1 LHLGSNRQFCLTS
14 TSLIWANASGICPAI
29 FGKYIEDFFLHEM
42 LSAAKTNPETIEK
55 VVGFMRMRMGTM
67 VSMLAGAGIGA
78 AAVGLMRFNRGE
90 NAQLKK
96 MANDYLKNET
106 NQQR

>member
-1 LHLGSNRQFCLTS
+1 
-14 TSLIWANASGICPAI
+14 
-29 FGKYIEDFFLHEM
+29 
-42 LSAAKTNPETIEK
+42 
-55 VVGFMRMRMGTM
+55 MGTM